1 MYDNDDAWFSLG
13 CGAVILLTLPLLYWL
28 FLFSLGIL
36 MYLAV
41 GIAVIWIL
49 WKAYKYI
56 KKVFNDNGISL
67 KKEATGKTLDKSKEA
82 NKGNVLI
89 NQLDNGWTEEWTWL
103 RKKGTGVTVRTR
115 KIFNEKHYQ
124 KCQVEYIPGSKPKS
138 FKIKSLKYMTETKNW
153 GETTIADYSPET
165 IERYFKFKEQNSE
178 NLDKVHLQWQAQL
191 DEIVELASHISQLN
205 VPAYLKWWANYALCD
220 NYTAIRSLKN
230 ANKIGEKYKNDSTNY
245 GSNVFSGIFAFND
258 LVKKHNEQLLK
269 LEKRLS
275 YIAPDGTYRYFL
287 DFITKTED
295 INELN
300 EVSIKKIKQDWAGE
314 AGENAVR
321 DQLLKMDGGSQSKLL
336 TDIIMPFNCGDHD
349 STTQIDAIY
358 LSRHGIFNIE
368 VKTRTNIKSV
378 KLSTGGNLIIND
390 STLNSSNSLLEQ
402 VSIHHSAIRVLFENS
417 KNKVIQQFLD
427 KNNGKLPIVNVVV
440 IIDENHRTNFTIDK
454 ESFESNN
461 IKATNLNGLYQ
472 NVISGDYG
480 GYIDSKT
487 LKEML
492 KVFKDNASYNVNDS
506 NNQVYRNGNLT
517 GKSYSHILFFY
528 DRFREQFP
536 SNDQI
541 KSDIE
546 HYLIFKT
553 QKLKELNEK
562 IDALIHPMSYSFRHG
577 LEKLDGTAF
586 EKQDEA
592 FRKLQPFFDYVLT
605 EHPIDEPFSAIP
617 KPLYNM
623 EYYDEHL
630 LLNDRYQ

>member
-336 TDIIMPFNCGDHD
+336 TDIIMPFNYGDHD

-368 VKTRTNIKSV
+368 LLEFFIRT
-378 KLSTGGNLIIND
+378 GF
-390 STLNSSNSLLEQ
+390 NSS
-402 VSIHHSAIRVLFENS
+402 
-417 KNKVIQQFLD
+417 
-427 KNNGKLPIVNVVV
+427 
-440 IIDENHRTNFTIDK
+440 
-454 ESFESNN
+454 
-461 IKATNLNGLYQ
+461 
-472 NVISGDYG
+472 
-480 GYIDSKT
+480 
-487 LKEML
+487 
-492 KVFKDNASYNVNDS
+492 
-506 NNQVYRNGNLT
+506 
-517 GKSYSHILFFY
+517 
-528 DRFREQFP
+528 
-536 SNDQI
+536 
-541 KSDIE
+541 
-546 HYLIFKT
+546 
-553 QKLKELNEK
+553 
-562 IDALIHPMSYSFRHG
+562 
-577 LEKLDGTAF
+577 
-586 EKQDEA
+586 
-592 FRKLQPFFDYVLT
+592 
-605 EHPIDEPFSAIP
+605 
-617 KPLYNM
+617 
-623 EYYDEHL
+623 
-630 LLNDRYQ
+630 